1 MYSSTMSPLN
11 VNLQP
16 DVPIRNSPYQALI
29 GTGGI
34 GSGIFFALDGSHTL
48 GREESRSGRFLD
60 QRDYCKLH
68 IIAHYVKVLLGPAFE
83 TILVSKVGGAV
94 NGTADDW
101 GRRLL
106 AEMASTGLDT
116 RYVGVCPGEQTL
128 LSVCF
133 LYPDGTGGNL
143 TASDS
148 ACNRVDAETIA
159 SVEPEFARL
168 SGGGVVLAAPEVPLA
183 ARLRLLQLGRQYRF
197 LNAASF
203 TSAEM
208 IPAVEMGLF
217 ALTDLLS
224 INLDEAAA
232 LLGCPVEATS
242 PVEMVQPA
250 IHRLYEINPAMR
262 IVITA
267 GKAGSW
273 GWDGACL
280 THAPVHTVPVA
291 SSAGAGDAFL
301 AALIVG
307 TVAGLSWSQSQE
319 LACLTAALSVTSP
332 HTIHPGLDR
341 RSLWAYA
348 SQQGVSLSEAVT
360 TLLRPTDS

>member
-1 MYSSTMSPLN
+1 MVPLN
-11 VNLQP
+11 IH
-16 DVPIRNSPYQALI
+16 DSPYLALI

-68 IIAHYVKVLLGPAFE
+68 IIAHYVKVLLGSAFE
-83 TILVSKVGGAV
+83 TILVSKVGE
-94 NGTADDW
+94 DDW
-101 GRRLL
+101 GCRLL

-133 LYPDGTGGNL
+133 LYPDGMGGNL

-148 ACNRVDAETIA
+148 ACTRVDAETID
-159 SVEPEFARL
+159 SVEPEFKRL
-168 SGGGVVLAAPEVPLA
+168 SGHGVVLAAPEVPLA
-183 ARLRLLQLGRQYRF
+183 ARLRLLQLGRQYGF

-208 IPAVEMGLF
+208 VPAVQMGLF

-232 LLGCPVEATS
+232 LLGRPAETASMYAS
-242 PVEMVQPA
+242 PPLEMVQPA
-250 IHRLYEINPAMR
+250 IHRLREINPAMR
-262 IVITA
+262 IAVTA

-273 GWDGACL
+273 CWDGAGL
-280 THAPVHTVPVA
+280 THAPAHPVPVA

-319 LACLTAALSVTSP
+319 LASLTAALSVTSP
-332 HTIHPGLDR
+332 HTIHPGLER
-341 RSLWAYA
+341 RSLSALA
-348 SQQGVSLSEAVT
+348 SQLGVSLSEAVMA
-360 TLLRPTDS
+360 LLHPANS

>member
-1 MYSSTMSPLN
+1 MVPLN
-11 VNLQP
+11 IHDN
-16 DVPIRNSPYQALI
+16 PYRGLI

-116 RYVGVCPGEQTL
+116 RYVGVCPGEQTM

-148 ACNRVDAETIA
+148 ACTRVDADYIDT
-159 SVEPEFARL
+159 VEPEFNRL
-168 SGGGVVLAAPEVPLA
+168 SGRGVVLAAPEVPLA
-183 ARLRLLQLGRQYRF
+183 ARLRLLQLGRQYGF

-217 ALTDLLS
+217 GLTDLLS

-232 LLGCPVEATS
+232 LLGRLAEATP
-242 PVEMVQPA
+242 PVEMVEPA
-250 IHRLYEINPAMR
+250 IHRLYELNPAMR
-262 IVITA
+262 VAITA

-273 GWDGACL
+273 GWDGAGL
-280 THAPVHTVPVA
+280 TYAPAHPVQVA

-307 TVAGLSWSQSQE
+307 TLAGLSWSQSQE
-319 LACLTAALSVTSP
+319 LASLMAAFSVTSP
-332 HTIHPGLDR
+332 HTIHPGLER
-341 RSLWAYA
+341 RSLSAFA
-348 SQQGVSLSEAVT
+348 RQLRVALSEAVMA
-360 TLLRPTDS
+360 LLCPEDS